1 MNFTEQDIK
10 FWIYEAKRT
19 KEFRQKCK
27 ANNITISEIMAEIDD
42 DNIVI
47 REEKCQNKS
56 TRVGKQYQ
64 AESFNHSI
72 NLN

>member
-1 MNFTEQDIK
+1 MNFTEQDMK

-42 DNIVI
+42 DSIVI

-64 AESFNHSI
+64 AELFNHSI